1 MSFFPRRELKRL
13 DRKIG
18 WFCIAFVGC
27 IISFLSFLFFSFLLG
42 SVAGIFLFLSVCG
55 VVGISV
61 VLARAL
67 EQRRNLEL
75 QVRNEL
81 VRRKRGF

>member
-1 MSFFPRRELKRL
+1 MSFSPRRELKRL

-18 WFCIAFVGC
+18 WFCIAFAGC
-27 IISFLSFLFFSFLLG
+27 IISFFSFLLG
-42 SVAGIFLFLSVCG
+42 SVAGIFLLLSVCG